1 MAYRC
6 VEEGGIKMIDNPGMV
21 KMKDG
26 MNGLNTRNMNT
37 FTMTELLFYF
47 ALILN
52 LSYSLFYPVYI
63 ALHSIYHIII
73 LGIIIAIYV
82 SERFLSLNR
91 NKLFSLMVF
100 FGATVAV
107 IQINHSGLG
116 LVINILWPLTIIY
129 VFKNSNLTT
138 RYLQRINNLMLVGWF
153 VSLVSTFTYNEAYFA
168 NFEAGIEVEGVNPNT
183 MAIIIV
189 FTALFLH
196 LYVDS
201 SYKPK
206 LFKVAITLL
215 SFIALYR
222 TRSRTSLIAFV
233 VILLM
238 EFILKK
244 KIKKSSKLGMAIP
257 ILIIALGII
266 FPFVYTYLYA
276 QGIIGY
282 HTLFLGK
289 RIFTGRQYI
298 WLSLWEYLQQHN
310 NAWLWGV
317 GYNTELYSRGTF
329 NMHNAY
335 VAIFAQYGIP
345 LFICYISY
353 ILHSFKKMYNK
364 YDNVSDLQFKCYQ
377 ILIYIL
383 IVGFGEGVL
392 SYLPNLL
399 FIAMAIGIGNR
410 EKLEGF

>member
-1 MAYRC
+1 MR
-6 VEEGGIKMIDNPGMV
+6 EEGEKMIDNPNMIQ
-21 KMKDG
+21 MKDG
-26 MNGLNTRNMNT
+26 MSGSNIRKMNA

-52 LSYSLFYPVYI
+52 LSYSLLYPVYTS
-63 ALHSIYHIII
+63 LHSVYHIII
-73 LGIIIAIYV
+73 LGIIIAIYA
-82 SERFLSLNR
+82 SERFLSLNGS
-91 NKLFSLMVF
+91 KIFSLMVF
-100 FGATVAV
+100 LGVTVAV

-116 LVINILWPLTIIY
+116 LVINILWPLTVIY
-129 VFKNSNLTT
+129 VFKNSNLTA

-153 VSLVSTFTYNEAYFA
+153 VSLISTFTYNEAYFA

-201 SYKPK
+201 SRKPK
-206 LFKVAITLL
+206 FFKVVITLL
-215 SFIALYR
+215 SFVALYR
-222 TRSRTSLIAFV
+222 TRSRSSLIAFV

-238 EFILKK
+238 EFVLKK
-244 KIKKSSKLGMAIP
+244 KIKKSSKLGMAIS
-257 ILIIALGII
+257 ILIIAAGII

-276 QGIIGY
+276 QDIIGY

-298 WLSLWEYLQQHN
+298 WLSLWEYLQQHKS
-310 NAWLWGV
+310 AWVWGV

-345 LFICYISY
+345 LFICYIGY

-364 YDNVSDLQFKCYQ
+364 FDNISDLQFKCYQ

-392 SYLPNLL
+392 SYLPNML
-399 FIAMAIGIGNR
+399 FIAMAIGIGYR
-410 EKLEGF
+410 EKLEVY